1 MKTKSTFKHT
11 LNICTETYPTLDQIS
26 GNQLN
31 NLILGFTK
39 KVAESSQLPKPG
51 IHSVFFI
58 KKLFTR
64 KAKVC

>member
-51 IHSVFFI
+51 IHSVFF
-58 KKLFTR
+58 
-64 KAKVC
+64 